1 MDAVVAAYVRS
12 MHLEKGLDE
21 RRVFKAWDEA
31 SAAAPYTLN
40 RSFRGGTLYVT
51 ISSSVVRSNLFLQ
64 RNDLAAKIN
73 AILEKDSLYTGSGGP
88 APVKKIVLK

>member
-21 RRVFKAWDEA
+21 RRIFAAWDEA
-31 SAAAPYTLN
+31 SGAAQYTMD
-40 RSFRGGTLYVT
+40 RSYRGGTLYVT
-51 ISSSVVRSNLFLQ
+51 VSSSVIRSNLFFQKTELV
-64 RNDLAAKIN
+64 AKIN

-88 APVKKIVLK
+88 APVKKLVLK